1 MNRRQFIAKDEQ
13 ISSIGDG
20 LTEALKSKLNNP
32 ERSSEFDLHA
42 GTNEVLKAVG
52 LTTADSGGKLTFY
65 GQDPILPSPLR
76 FGTMA
81 AIGLAARS
89 VAVAGLWRQATGEG
103 QDISVDVRRALRR
116 FCGFYEGKWETM
128 NGRPPSPGGYA
139 VSPFLKDPFFRET
152 RDGRHVV
159 ALDFYPQVLERTL
172 NFLRCSPSVESI
184 SNAILKWNAVE
195 LEEEAAEEGLVLA
208 MVRTNEEFRRE
219 VQYSEVLSKMPLIT
233 VEKIGDSEPVPL
245 KTSGNLPLAGIRA
258 FGMGHVIA
266 GGAMGRDMA
275 LYGADVLNIWRP
287 HDSEVEA
294 FAWDVQVGMRSTIL
308 DDSKED
314 RAQFNRLLQDA
325 DVFFANKRPGFL
337 KKHDLDA
344 EMLCQQKPGLIHATV
359 ILHGDK
365 GPWSN
370 RPGFDEIG
378 AAVSGLF
385 TLEGSPTRPKQPPIV
400 PICDNVVAWLGTTGI
415 LAALRRRA
423 IEGGSYRV
431 VVSLTRTVLW
441 LLSLGIFDK
450 AYAKAS
456 AGSTDE
462 HAYVA
467 PDLFT
472 AETPLGTYQGMT
484 DQVVMSRTPGAF
496 RIVLVP
502 RGSSKPEWLESVRTA
517 KATPLRRRAS

>member
-1 MNRRQFIAKDEQ
+1 MNDATTLWTEKSQPDL
-13 ISSIGDG
+13 
-20 LTEALKSKLNNP
+20 LTETLQSKLANP
-32 ERSSEFDLHA
+32 ERSSDFDLHGA
-42 GTNEVLKAVG
+42 VNQVLNDVG
-52 LTTADSGGKLTFY
+52 LSTSDTGGKLTFY
-65 GQDPILPSPLR
+65 GSDPILQSPLR

-89 VAVAGLWRQATGEG
+89 VAVAALWRQATGEG
-103 QDISVDVRRALRR
+103 QDISVDVRKALRR
-116 FCGFYEGKWETM
+116 FCGFFDGKWETV
-128 NGRPPSPGGYA
+128 NDRPPSPGGYA
-139 VSPFLKDPFFRET
+139 VSPFLKMADAFFRET

-159 ALDFYPQVLERTL
+159 ALDIYPQLLVRTL
-172 NFLRCSPSVESI
+172 DFLRCSPSTESI
-184 SNAILKWNAVE
+184 NNAILKWDAAE
-195 LEEEAAEEGLVLA
+195 LEQAAAAEGLVLA

-219 VQYSEVLSKMPLIT
+219 AQYEQVLSKMPLIT
-233 VEKIGDSEPVPL
+233 VEKIGESDPVPL
-245 KTSGNLPLAGIRA
+245 KASANLPLNGIRA

-287 HDSEVEA
+287 RDSEIEA

-314 RAQFNRLLQDA
+314 RARFNQLLQDA

-344 EMLCQQKPGLIHATV
+344 EVLCAQKPGLIHATV
-359 ILHGDK
+359 VLHGEK

-378 AAVSGLF
+378 ATVSGLF
-385 TLEGSPTRPKQPPIV
+385 TIEGSLTRPKQPPIV

-431 VVSLTRTVLW
+431 TVSLTRTVLW

-450 AYAKAS
+450 DYARET
-456 AGSTDE
+456 AGSSDE
-462 HAYVA
+462 HAYIA

-484 DQVVMSRTPGAF
+484 DQVALSRTPGSF
-496 RIVLVP
+496 RTVLVP
-502 RGSSKPEWLESVRTA
+502 RGSSKPEWLVR
-517 KATPLRRRAS
+517 